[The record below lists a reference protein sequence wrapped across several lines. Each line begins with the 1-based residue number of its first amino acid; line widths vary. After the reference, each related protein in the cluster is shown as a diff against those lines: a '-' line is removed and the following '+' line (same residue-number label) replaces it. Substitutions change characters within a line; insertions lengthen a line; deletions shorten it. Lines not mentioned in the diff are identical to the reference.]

1 MMPQACHIP
10 LGVCGF
16 LLCAIGCGL
25 VPLVMFVRDGMIR
38 ELLITDTYDEW
49 SDKHTGI
56 DHPYT
61 VHIWNVTNLLAV
73 VEGGAKPAFE
83 EHTFELTYY
92 EEGYDLQW
100 VDDRKSYDYSSWWN
114 YFPKDDAEAARLNE
128 SEIVQINPVYLG
140 SIMDF
145 GGSEANLFTGL
156 GYIVVENV
164 VALLDGFVTGV
175 RYYGVPGYLA
185 AVRDRAGKG

>member
-1 MMPQACHIP
+1 MRAGSRIIGSRPIAMMPQACHIP

-83 EHTFELTYY
+83 EYTFELTYY
-92 EEGYDLQW
+92 EE
-100 VDDRKSYDYSSWWN
+100 SW
-114 YFPKDDAEAARLNE
+114 RLLASNWFWASVWE
-128 SEIVQINPVYLG
+128 TV
-140 SIMDF
+140 
-145 GGSEANLFTGL
+145 LF
-156 GYIVVENV
+156 
-164 VALLDGFVTGV
+164 V
-175 RYYGVPGYLA
+175 RCWIFI
-185 AVRDRAGKG
+185 